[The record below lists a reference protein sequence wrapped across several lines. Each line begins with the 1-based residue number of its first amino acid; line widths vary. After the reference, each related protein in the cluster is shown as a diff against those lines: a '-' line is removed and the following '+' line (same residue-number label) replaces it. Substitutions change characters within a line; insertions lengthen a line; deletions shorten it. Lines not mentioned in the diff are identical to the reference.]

1 MLKNITVEKF
11 IRALERDG
19 FVLKRTAGSHRTYKN
34 SVTGRRV
41 TLSYHHSGDTIRIGT
56 LSSLINDA
64 GWTKD
69 DLIRLELIRRR

>member
-19 FVLKRTAGSHRTYKN
+19 FVLKRTSGSHRTYKN
-34 SVTGRRV
+34 SVTGQRV

-56 LSSLINDA
+56 LNSLITDA
-64 GWTKD
+64 GWTED
-69 DLIRLELIRRR
+69 DLIRLELIRRG